1 MPVVQVKVIK
11 GVFSAEQKH
20 EMAKKITDAIVEVE
34 GSEAFR
40 EFVWVL
46 VEELEDGFHRGGEA
60 MEPEK
65 LQSMLHSKAAM

>member
-1 MPVVQVKVIK
+1 MPVVEVKVIK

-40 EFVWVL
+40 DFVWVL
-46 VEELEDGFHRGGEA
+46 IEELDEGFHAGGE
-60 MEPEK
+60 PLSNEK
-65 LQSMLHSKAAM
+65 LQSMLQHKASI